1 MIDPSPASTPAKPTL
16 VVLYGPPAVGKLTIA
31 RELAKRHPF
40 KLLHN
45 HATIDPVLPFF
56 EYGSRPFWQV
66 VGRLRQHIVEVAAR
80 EGVDL
85 IYTYVF
91 ASGEEQ
97 HIERIAE
104 PYEVVGGR
112 VYLVQLLAPLEEL
125 QKRVVQ
131 PSRREFRKGTDPDH
145 VAETMARYDLTK
157 PVAGRPSLTI
167 DTTQLA
173 PEAAAD
179 AIIGYLDSRSQK

>member
-1 MIDPSPASTPAKPTL
+1 MIDPPPVDVPTAKPTL

-31 RELAKRHPF
+31 RELSKRRPF

-56 EYGSRPFWQV
+56 EYGTRPFWEV
-66 VGRLRQHIVEVAAR
+66 VGRFRHHIAEVAAR

-91 ASGEEQ
+91 ASGEEA

-104 PYEVVGGR
+104 PYEAAGGR
-112 VYLVQLLAPLEEL
+112 VCLVQLLAPLDEL

-131 PSRREFRKGTDPDH
+131 PSRREFRKGTDPEH
-145 VAETMARYDLTK
+145 VAETMARYDLTT

-167 DTTQLA
+167 DTTQLT
-173 PEAAAD
+173 PDAAAD
-179 AIIGYLDSRSQK
+179 AILAYLDGHA